1 MVRLVGS
8 DDTGVV
14 VISALHFIDL
24 LKCMAV
30 KLVNFYFYGL
40 KFTKGLYNKC
50 NKFGTYWEKSVKLVK
65 FAYLP

>member
-50 NKFGTYWEKSVKLVK
+50 NKFGTYW
-65 FAYLP
+65 